1 MFSSPISSPTN
12 RSAFPRPFHSNQC
25 HPERSEGSAFRLS
38 PLSALS
44 VSAFSSPDV
53 SSFNS
58 KLSTACPER
67 SRRVNFPSLSPFL
80 ATLTDES
87 QPTENSATLS
97 LVVATLTSRVNHN
110 PFVCHSYKKYPG
122 WEAAIVNF
130 FVAQTSV
137 CALLRQSTSERSEAN
152 DPQELKNR
160 AVRPIPS
167 YESPLTA
174 SALFLP
180 PVTGHQSQ
188 ITNPFTI
195 RTYEKRARN
204 SRRIR
209 TSKTRHLKSFRMNTY
224 EKTPGGAH
232 PQASVFSFLFI
243 PACLKQGRS
252 ERPKG
257 ARILCLSRATDRGSP
272 NTEHGPKI
280 HESPIASHGISPCY
294 TPARLRKRISQFLA
308 RTSRRQPIS

>member
-1 MFSSPISSPTN
+1 MVPCYMIPSHSSQFLSP
-12 RSAFPRPFHSNQC
+12 SPY
-25 HPERSEGSAFRLS
+25 LS
-38 PLSALS
+38 PLCALS
-44 VSAFSSPDV
+44 VSAFGSPDL
-53 SSFNS
+53 SSFTFIHSIVNS
-58 KLSTACPER
+58 
-67 SRRVNFPSLSPFL
+67 PSLSLFL

-87 QPTENSATLS
+87 QLTENSATLS
-97 LVVATLTSRVNHN
+97 PVSATLTSRVKHN
-110 PFVCHSYKKYPG
+110 SFVCHSYKKYPG